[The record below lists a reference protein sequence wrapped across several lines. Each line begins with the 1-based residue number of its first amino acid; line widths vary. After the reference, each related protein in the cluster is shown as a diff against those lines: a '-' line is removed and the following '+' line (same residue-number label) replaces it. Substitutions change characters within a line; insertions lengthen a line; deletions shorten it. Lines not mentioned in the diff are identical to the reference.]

1 MLSGDL
7 SENRGV
13 AHMSTWNAGD
23 PAARRLQLLTLAYL
37 LMYPVPWLQRRPELA
52 SVAASAAGI
61 AVFLPLYFR
70 SYGAALRTRF
80 AHALGMLCIGFALY
94 RCGGIWTVFAVYA
107 AATLGFARPGRY
119 AAIGVAG
126 VIILLTSFGLGV
138 GISPWEWGSG
148 VFFSTVIGVGATFAG
163 AINARNAALAAA
175 REESRHL
182 AVIAERER
190 IARDLHDV
198 LGHTL
203 TVVAVK
209 ADLARKLI
217 ERDPAAAGREIEE
230 IHATARAA
238 LAEVRIAV
246 NGMRSTTLAQELAA
260 ARSALESAGIVVTS
274 EMTTEPLPPLVET
287 ALAYVIR
294 EAATNV
300 LRHSGARRC
309 RITLAREGAEAALEV
324 HDDGQG
330 GSIVEGHG
338 VTGMRQRLMAVRG
351 DLELREGSGLHLFA
365 RAPIGEL
372 VT

>member
-1 MLSGDL
+1 MI
-7 SENRGV
+7 
-13 AHMSTWNAGD
+13 TWKAGD

-37 LMYPVPWLQRRPELA
+37 LMYPVPWLQQRPGVA
-52 SVAASAAGI
+52 AVAASTVAI
-61 AVFLPLYFR
+61 AIFLPLYFR
-70 SYGAALRTRF
+70 SYGSGLRARF
-80 AHALGMLCIGFALY
+80 AYALGMLCIGFALY

-119 AAIGVAG
+119 AAVGVAG
-126 VIILLTSFGLGV
+126 VVVLLTGFGLGL

-148 VFFSTVIGVGATFAG
+148 VFFSSIIGVGASFAG

-209 ADLARKLI
+209 ADLARKLL
-217 ERDPAAAGREIEE
+217 ERDPPAAAREIEE

-246 NGMRSTTLAQELAA
+246 NGMRSTTLAQELAS

-274 EMTTEPLPPLVET
+274 EMTKEPLPPLVET

-309 RITLAREGAEAALEV
+309 RITLARQGCEAALEV
-324 HDDGQG
+324 HDDGRG
-330 GSIVEGHG
+330 GRIVEGHG

-351 DLELREGSGLHLFA
+351 GLELREESGVHLFA
-365 RAPIGEL
+365 RAPIGEPA
-372 VT
+372 T

>member
-1 MLSGDL
+1 
-7 SENRGV
+7 
-13 AHMSTWNAGD
+13 MSTWKAAD
-23 PAARRLQLLTLAYL
+23 PSARRLQLLILAYL
-37 LMYPVPWLQRRPELA
+37 LMYPVPWLQNRPTA
-52 SVAASAAGI
+52 AAVAASALGI
-61 AVFLPLYFR
+61 GLFLVLYFR
-70 SYGAALRTRF
+70 AYASALRPRF
-80 AHALGMLCIGFALY
+80 AYALGMLGIGFALY

-107 AATLGFARPGRY
+107 AATLGFARPGRF
-119 AAIGVAG
+119 AAIGVAL
-126 VIILLTSFGLGV
+126 ILALLTGFGLSLGV
-138 GISPWEWGSG
+138 SPWEWGSG
-148 VFFSTVIGVGATFAG
+148 LFFSAIIGVGATFAG
-163 AINARNAALAAA
+163 AINARNTALAAA

-182 AVIAERER
+182 AVVAERER

-209 ADLARKLI
+209 AELARKLI
-217 ERDPAAAGREIEE
+217 ERDPPAAAREIEE

-246 NGMRSTTLAQELAA
+246 NGMRSTTLAQELAS
-260 ARSALESAGIVVTS
+260 ARSALESAGIAVTS
-274 EMTTEPLPPLVET
+274 DVTAEPLPPLVET

-309 RITLAREGAEAALEV
+309 RITLAREGSEAALEI

-330 GSIVEGHG
+330 GRIVEGHG

-351 DLELREGSGLHLFA
+351 ALELREESGMHLFA

>member
-1 MLSGDL
+1 MK
-7 SENRGV
+7 
-13 AHMSTWNAGD
+13 TWNAAD
-23 PAARRLQLLTLAYL
+23 PSARRLQWLTLAYL
-37 LMYPVPWLQRRPELA
+37 FMYPAPWLQQRPEA
-52 SVAASAAGI
+52 AAVAASAVGI

-70 SYGAALRTRF
+70 SYGAPLRARF
-80 AHALGMLCIGFALY
+80 AYAFAMLGIGFALY

-107 AATLGFARPGRY
+107 TATLGFARPGRY
-119 AAIGVAG
+119 AAGGVAG
-126 VIILLTSFGLGV
+126 VIVLLTAFGVGL

-148 VFFSTVIGVGATFAG
+148 LFFSAIIGVGATFAG
-163 AINARNAALAAA
+163 AINARNTALAAA

-217 ERDPAAAGREIEE
+217 ERDPPAAAREIEE
-230 IHATARAA
+230 IHATAPAA

-246 NGMRSTTLAQELAA
+246 SGMRSTTLAQELASA
-260 ARSALESAGIVVTS
+260 KSALESAGIAVS
-274 EMTTEPLPPLVET
+274 SDMIAEPLPPLVET

-309 RITLAREGAEAALEV
+309 RITLAREGSEAALEI

-330 GSIVEGHG
+330 GRIVEGHG

-351 DLELREGSGLHLFA
+351 ALELREESGMHLLA

-372 VT
+372 AT

>member
-1 MLSGDL
+1 VSKH
-7 SENRGV
+7 R
-13 AHMSTWNAGD
+13 STWNADD
-23 PAARRLQLLTLAYL
+23 PSARRLQWLNLAYL
-37 LMYPVPWLQRRPELA
+37 LMYPVPWLQHRPSVA
-52 SVAASAAGI
+52 AVAASALGI
-61 AVFLPLYFR
+61 AAFLPLYFR
-70 SYGAALRTRF
+70 SYGSALRARF
-80 AHALGMLCIGFALY
+80 GYALGMLCIGFALY

-107 AATLGFARPGRY
+107 TASLGFARPGRY
-119 AAIGVAG
+119 AASGVAG
-126 VIILLTSFGLGV
+126 VIVLLTAFGVAL
-138 GISPWEWGSG
+138 GISAWEWGSG
-148 VFFSTVIGVGATFAG
+148 VFFGTIIGVGATFTG
-163 AINARNAALAAA
+163 AITARNAALAAA

-182 AVIAERER
+182 AVLAERER

-217 ERDPAAAGREIEE
+217 ERDPLAAGRELDE

-260 ARSALESAGIVVTS
+260 ARSALESAGIAVSS
-274 EMTTEPLPPLVET
+274 EMTVEPLPPLVET

-300 LRHSGARRC
+300 LRHSGARSC
-309 RITLAREGAEAALEV
+309 RIKLGREGLQAALEI

-330 GSIVEGHG
+330 GQIVEGHG
-338 VTGMRQRLMAVRG
+338 VTGMRHRLMAVRG
-351 DLELREGSGLHLFA
+351 ALELRDESGLHLFA

-372 VT
+372 AT